1 MKALV
6 TGAAGFIGQKICK
19 SLLNDGHKVLAIDSI
34 NPYYSTDLKRV
45 RISELLESNQSN
57 TFSFIE
63 ADICEDRAV
72 KEVELFKPETIFHFA
87 AQPGVRLGLGGLRQY
102 SHDNIE
108 AFLTVLNLAINLDVE
123 KFLYASSS
131 SVYGRQSTVP
141 FSELEEK
148 LFPASIYGVTK
159 LANELFI
166 STVTE
171 SKVKCRGLRFFS
183 VYGPNGRPDMA
194 YFRAIGAALLDL
206 PFYKNGSGEVARD
219 FTFISDVSESV
230 LDLERELGNRP
241 AGSKDI
247 VNIGGGSPVKIN
259 ELLSIIEEV
268 TGKSINVLPKDSV
281 KEDLNITEANY
292 DYLENLTG
300 KDKFVEIQNGIEQ
313 TVRWFL
319 NHPIGKIEKWID
331 QS

>member
-1 MKALV
+1 
-6 TGAAGFIGQKICK
+6 
-19 SLLNDGHKVLAIDSI
+19 
-34 NPYYSTDLKRV
+34 
-45 RISELLESNQSN
+45 LLESNESN
-57 TFSFIE
+57 SFSFIE

-292 DYLENLTG
+292 DYLESLTG

>member
-45 RISELLESNQSN
+45 RISELLESNESN
-57 TFSFIE
+57 SFSFIE